1 MTNKEIKQLC
11 KDKEYELL
19 KKYYG
24 NLRREATIERP
35 ESIGIY
41 TKDLPQI
48 IASEYR
54 EFLEEQWEKFAP
66 EEMKGTALVLEER
79 KLLDL
84 MTEADCERMEEAYKD
99 AKEITLWEYITQ
111 TNYKDVTYYKAL
123 LKEYTRTILLVMRCD
138 FLEEITGEYIL
149 NKTFEDD

>member
-11 KDKEYELL
+11 KDKEHELL

-24 NLRREATIERP
+24 NLRREAAVERP
-35 ESIGIY
+35 ETIGIY

-48 IASEYR
+48 IATEYR
-54 EFLEEQWEKFAP
+54 KFLEEQWEKFAP
-66 EEMKGTALVLEER
+66 EDMKGEPLVLEETE
-79 KLLDL
+79 LLEL
-84 MTEADCERMEEAYKD
+84 MTEADRERMEEAYKD
-99 AKEITLWEYITQ
+99 AKEITLWEFFTQ